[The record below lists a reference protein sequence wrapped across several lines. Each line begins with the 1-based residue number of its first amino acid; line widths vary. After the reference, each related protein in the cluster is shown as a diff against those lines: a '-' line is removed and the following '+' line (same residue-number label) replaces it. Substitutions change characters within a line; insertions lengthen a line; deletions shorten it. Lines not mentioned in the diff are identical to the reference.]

1 MGVWSLQSFE
11 TGLGCVAG
19 RVCLAGGV
27 CVAVVLPAQLCG
39 SMVFFITGKERV
51 RTRAAPAAAAVWL
64 VWLPVALSLY
74 SSHHFPT

>member
-1 MGVWSLQSFE
+1 MGGREYWRFE

-64 VWLPVALSLY
+64 ASPP
-74 SSHHFPT
+74 SSV